1 MSDYVLSAALELK
14 DKFSS
19 TIQSAHNKF
28 KNMDNDITAVAS
40 SIKTSLKNIS
50 ATDISK
56 VEKSATN
63 FVKKGVFGL
72 ITGGSMLGMALKSS
86 YMGYVDLNEQLT
98 RNNAITG
105 ANAKE
110 QEILKNQV
118 SDLGRTTKF
127 TAMEVAKA
135 QMYQAMAGYK
145 TNEILTV
152 TPTLLKLAIATGED
166 LAATSDMVTDNLSAF
181 GLGVQDAE
189 MFADLLA
196 NTANNT
202 NTSVSMLGSAFK
214 YVGTTSVGMKENVRE
229 VAVMLG
235 IAADNGIKAEQAGT
249 GLRGIYSRL
258 SKVTPD
264 MRKQFELTNTKL
276 YDQNGKFKGLRKIIE
291 ESKPA
296 LEKLTAEQRNQWLA
310 TIAGTEGMSIW
321 NAIMNNTVEGTKK
334 AEDAVY
340 NSAGA
345 LDKFT
350 ATMEKTDRQ
359 KIDELGSAFDGLKL
373 KIGNALSPTVIEQI
387 EKLTGYI
394 NELSDSDKFS
404 TENMEIFFNKLIN
417 YAKIATASFV
427 TLKITALLVRAAMG
441 DPAAIA
447 TLIGIGAGGLAALYM
462 KESTEEK
469 KEERKKWYRS
479 ASENF
484 KTPERY
490 NPNDLSGA
498 NYGFVRKAE
507 KTPEKVDFLRMKYP
521 DLKENYLDDADSY
534 IPKGK
539 EILQTKENPLSNTYK
554 SDYEKMMEGI
564 KSEVKNT
571 TYENIQNEENNITY
585 ENVKNEIES
594 TANNIKNDIVYQNE
608 KKMNP
613 ISRTES
619 KGLEKEKSFQQDN
632 IKKIDN
638 NISLNIKVDVA
649 GMEGANKE
657 LAEEIKNK
665 TLDEIISSFKGLSLI
680 QQTEV

>member
-1 MSDYVLSAALELK
+1 MSDYVLSVALELK
-14 DKFSS
+14 DKFSF

-28 KNMDNDITAVAS
+28 KNMDNDITSVAS

-50 ATDISK
+50 ATDISGFQ
-56 VEKSATN
+56 KSANSFIT
-63 FVKKGVFGL
+63 KGVLGL
-72 ITGGSMLGMALKSS
+72 VTGGSMLGMVVKSS
-86 YMGYVDLNEQLT
+86 YMEYADLNEQLT
-98 RNNAITG
+98 RNSAITG

-145 TNEILTV
+145 TNEILAV

-181 GLGVQDAE
+181 GLGVQDAG

-196 NTANNT
+196 STANNT
-202 NTSVSMLGSAFK
+202 NTSVAMLGSAFK
-214 YVGTTSVGMKENVRE
+214 YVGTTSVGMKENIRE

-249 GLRGIYSRL
+249 GLRGIYARL
-258 SKVTPD
+258 SKLTPE
-264 MRKQFELTNTKL
+264 MYKQLEKTNTVL
-276 YDQNGKFKGLRKIIE
+276 YDEKGNFLGLRKIIE

-310 TIAGTEGMSIW
+310 TIAGTEGMSLW

-404 TENMEIFFNKLIN
+404 TSNMESFFNKLVE
-417 YAKIATASFV
+417 YAKVATTSLV

-498 NYGFVRKAE
+498 NYGFTRKAE

-521 DLKENYLDDADSY
+521 DLKENYLDDATTY
-534 IPKGK
+534 LPKGK
-539 EILQTKENPLSNTYK
+539 EILKTNNSPFETKKAY
-554 SDYEKMMEGI
+554 DF
-564 KSEVKNT
+564 
-571 TYENIQNEENNITY
+571 
-585 ENVKNEIES
+585 
-594 TANNIKNDIVYQNE
+594 NIK
-608 KKMNP
+608 
-613 ISRTES
+613 
-619 KGLEKEKSFQQDN
+619 
-632 IKKIDN
+632 ID
-638 NISLNIKVDVA
+638 VTGV
-649 GMEGANKE
+649 EGAN
-657 LAEEIKNK
+657 EEIVKK
-665 TLDEIISSFKGLSLI
+665 AVDASMLQITDIFKGLSLKNE
-680 QQTEV
+680 TEV

>member
-19 TIQSAHNKF
+19 TILSAHTKF
-28 KNMDNDITAVAS
+28 KNMDNDITAAAA
-40 SIKTSLKNIS
+40 SIKRSIKSIS
-50 ATDISK
+50 ATDISGFQ
-56 VEKSATN
+56 KSANN
-63 FVKKGVFGL
+63 FIAKGVLGL
-72 ITGGSMLGMALKSS
+72 VTGGSMLGMALKSS
-86 YMGYVDLNEQLT
+86 YLGYVDLDEQLT

-145 TNEILTV
+145 TNEILAV

-181 GLGVQDAE
+181 GLGVQDAG

-196 NTANNT
+196 STANNT

-214 YVGTTSVGMKENVRE
+214 YIGTTSVGMKENIRE

-249 GLRGIYSRL
+249 GLRGIYARL
-258 SKVTPD
+258 SKLTPE
-264 MRKQFELTNTKL
+264 MYKQLEKTNTVL
-276 YDQNGKFKGLRKIIE
+276 YDEKGNFLGLRKIIE

-340 NSAGA
+340 NSTGA

-350 ATMEKTDRQ
+350 AAMEKTDKY
-359 KIDELGSAFDGLKL
+359 KIDMLASAFDGLK
-373 KIGNALSPTVIEQI
+373 KKVAKALSPIIMENV
-387 EKLTGYI
+387 EKLTGYL
-394 NELSDSDKFS
+394 NGLSDSDKFS
-404 TENMEIFFNKLIN
+404 TENMENFFNKLIG
-417 YAKIATASFV
+417 YAKTATASFV
-427 TLKITALLVRAAMG
+427 TLQLTALLVRAAMG
-441 DPAAIA
+441 DPGAIA

-469 KEERKKWYRS
+469 KEERKNEYRNS
-479 ASENF
+479 VEVVNQG
-484 KTPERY
+484 RY

-507 KTPEKVDFLRMKYP
+507 KTPEKVDFLRLKYP
-521 DLKENYLDDADSY
+521 DLKENYLDDATTY
-534 IPKGK
+534 LPKGK
-539 EILQTKENPLSNTYK
+539 EILKTNNNPFETKKAY
-554 SDYEKMMEGI
+554 DF
-564 KSEVKNT
+564 
-571 TYENIQNEENNITY
+571 
-585 ENVKNEIES
+585 
-594 TANNIKNDIVYQNE
+594 NIK
-608 KKMNP
+608 
-613 ISRTES
+613 
-619 KGLEKEKSFQQDN
+619 
-632 IKKIDN
+632 ID
-638 NISLNIKVDVA
+638 VTGV
-649 GMEGANKE
+649 EGAN
-657 LAEEIKNK
+657 EEIVKK
-665 TLDEIISSFKGLSLI
+665 AVDASMLQITDIFKGLSLRNE
-680 QQTEV
+680 TEV

>member
-19 TIQSAHNKF
+19 TIQSAHSKF

-50 ATDISK
+50 ATDISGFQ
-56 VEKSATN
+56 KSAN
-63 FVKKGVFGL
+63 SFIAKGVLGL
-72 ITGGSMLGMALKSS
+72 VTGGSMLGMAVKSS

-145 TNEILTV
+145 TNEILAV

-181 GLGVQDAE
+181 GLGVQDAG

-196 NTANNT
+196 STANNT
-202 NTSVSMLGSAFK
+202 NTSVAMLGSAFK
-214 YVGTTSVGMKENVRE
+214 YVGTTSVGMKENIRE

-249 GLRGIYSRL
+249 GLRGIYARL
-258 SKVTPD
+258 SKLTPE
-264 MRKQFELTNTKL
+264 MYKQLEKTNTVL
-276 YDQNGKFKGLRKIIE
+276 YDEKGNFLGLRKIIE

-296 LEKLTAEQRNQWLA
+296 LEKLTVEQRNQWLA

-340 NSAGA
+340 NSTGA

-350 ATMEKTDRQ
+350 EAMEKTDRQ

-373 KIGNALSPTVIEQI
+373 KIGDALSPIVMKNV
-387 EKLTGYI
+387 EKLTVYL

-404 TENMEIFFNKLIN
+404 TSNMETFFNKLIG
-417 YAKIATASFV
+417 YAKTATASFV
-427 TLKITALLVRAAMG
+427 TLQLTALLVRAAMG
-441 DPAAIA
+441 DPGAIA
-447 TLIGIGAGGLAALYM
+447 TLVGIGAAGLAALYM

-469 KEERKKWYRS
+469 KEERKNEYRNS
-479 ASENF
+479 VEVVNQG
-484 KTPERY
+484 RY

-521 DLKENYLDDADSY
+521 DLKENYLDNADSY

-539 EILQTKENPLSNTYK
+539 EILKTNNNPFETKKAY
-554 SDYEKMMEGI
+554 DF
-564 KSEVKNT
+564 
-571 TYENIQNEENNITY
+571 
-585 ENVKNEIES
+585 
-594 TANNIKNDIVYQNE
+594 NIK
-608 KKMNP
+608 
-613 ISRTES
+613 
-619 KGLEKEKSFQQDN
+619 
-632 IKKIDN
+632 ID
-638 NISLNIKVDVA
+638 VTGV
-649 GMEGANKE
+649 EGAN
-657 LAEEIKNK
+657 EEVVKKAVDASMLQI
-665 TLDEIISSFKGLSLI
+665 TDIFKGLSLRNE
-680 QQTEV
+680 TEV

>member
-1 MSDYVLSAALELK
+1 MSDYILSAALELK

-28 KNMDNDITAVAS
+28 KNMDNDITAAAA

-50 ATDISK
+50 ATDISGFQ
-56 VEKSATN
+56 KSANN
-63 FVKKGVFGL
+63 FIAKGVLGL
-72 ITGGSMLGMALKSS
+72 VTGGSMLGMALKSS

-196 NTANNT
+196 STANNT
-202 NTSVSMLGSAFK
+202 NTSVAMLGSAFK

-291 ESKPA
+291 ESRPA
-296 LEKLTAEQRNQWLA
+296 LEKLTAEQRNNWLA
-310 TIAGTEGMSIW
+310 TIAGTEGMSLW

-373 KIGNALSPTVIEQI
+373 KIGGALSPIIMENV
-387 EKLTGYI
+387 EKLTSYL

-404 TENMEIFFNKLIN
+404 TSNMENFFNELLD
-417 YAKIATASFV
+417 YAKTAAGAFIGINV
-427 TLKITALLVRAAMG
+427 AMLAIRAGMG
-441 DPAAIA
+441 DPKAVAQ
-447 TLIGIGAGGLAALYM
+447 LIGLGAGGLVAMYM

-498 NYGFVRKAE
+498 NYGFVRKVE
-507 KTPEKVDFLRMKYP
+507 KTPEKVDFLRLKYP
-521 DLKENYLDDADSY
+521 DLKENYLDDATTY
-534 IPKGK
+534 LPKGK
-539 EILQTKENPLSNTYK
+539 EILQTKGNPFETKKAY
-554 SDYEKMMEGI
+554 DF
-564 KSEVKNT
+564 
-571 TYENIQNEENNITY
+571 
-585 ENVKNEIES
+585 
-594 TANNIKNDIVYQNE
+594 NIK
-608 KKMNP
+608 
-613 ISRTES
+613 
-619 KGLEKEKSFQQDN
+619 
-632 IKKIDN
+632 ID
-638 NISLNIKVDVA
+638 VTGV
-649 GMEGANKE
+649 EGAN
-657 LAEEIKNK
+657 EEIVKK
-665 TLDEIISSFKGLSLI
+665 AVDASMLQITDIFKGLSLKNE
-680 QQTEV
+680 TEV

>member
-19 TIQSAHNKF
+19 TIQSAHSKF

-50 ATDISK
+50 ATDISGFQ
-56 VEKSATN
+56 KSAN
-63 FVKKGVFGL
+63 SFIAKGVLGL
-72 ITGGSMLGMALKSS
+72 VTGGSMLGMAVKSS

-145 TNEILTV
+145 TNEILAV

-181 GLGVQDAE
+181 GLGVQDAG

-196 NTANNT
+196 STANNT
-202 NTSVSMLGSAFK
+202 NTSVAMLGSAFK
-214 YVGTTSVGMKENVRE
+214 YVGTTSVGMKENIRE

-249 GLRGIYSRL
+249 GLRGIYARL
-258 SKVTPD
+258 SKLTPE
-264 MRKQFELTNTKL
+264 MYKQLEKTNTVL
-276 YDQNGKFKGLRKIIE
+276 YDEKGNFLGLRKIIE

-296 LEKLTAEQRNQWLA
+296 LEKLTVEQRNQWLA

-340 NSAGA
+340 NSTGA

-350 ATMEKTDRQ
+350 EAMEKTDRQ

-373 KIGNALSPTVIEQI
+373 KIGDALSPIVMKNV
-387 EKLTGYI
+387 EKLTVYL

-404 TENMEIFFNKLIN
+404 TSNMENFFNKLIG
-417 YAKIATASFV
+417 YAKTATASFV
-427 TLKITALLVRAAMG
+427 TLQLTALLVRAAMG
-441 DPAAIA
+441 DPGAIA
-447 TLIGIGAGGLAALYM
+447 TLVGIGAAGLAALYM

-469 KEERKKWYRS
+469 KEERKNEYRNS
-479 ASENF
+479 VEVVNQG
-484 KTPERY
+484 RY

-521 DLKENYLDDADSY
+521 DLKENYLDNADSY

-539 EILQTKENPLSNTYK
+539 EILKTNNNPFETKKAY
-554 SDYEKMMEGI
+554 DF
-564 KSEVKNT
+564 
-571 TYENIQNEENNITY
+571 
-585 ENVKNEIES
+585 
-594 TANNIKNDIVYQNE
+594 NIK
-608 KKMNP
+608 
-613 ISRTES
+613 
-619 KGLEKEKSFQQDN
+619 
-632 IKKIDN
+632 ID
-638 NISLNIKVDVA
+638 VTGV
-649 GMEGANKE
+649 EGAN
-657 LAEEIKNK
+657 EEVVKKAVDASMLQI
-665 TLDEIISSFKGLSLI
+665 TDIFKGLSLRNE
-680 QQTEV
+680 TEV

>member
-28 KNMDNDITAVAS
+28 KNMDNDITSVAS

-50 ATDISK
+50 ATDISGFQ
-56 VEKSATN
+56 KSANN
-63 FVKKGVFGL
+63 FIAKGVLGL
-72 ITGGSMLGMALKSS
+72 VTGGSMLGMALKSS

-145 TNEILTV
+145 TNEILAV

-181 GLGVQDAE
+181 GLGVQDAG

-202 NTSVSMLGSAFK
+202 NTSVAMLGSAFK
-214 YVGTTSVGMKENVRE
+214 YVGTTSVGMKENIRE

-258 SKVTPD
+258 SKLTPE
-264 MRKQFELTNTKL
+264 MYKQLEKTNTVL
-276 YDQNGKFKGLRKIIE
+276 YDEKGNFLGLRKIIE

-321 NAIMNNTVEGTKK
+321 NAIMNNSVEGTKK

-350 ATMEKTDRQ
+350 AMMEKTDRQ
-359 KIDELGSAFDGLKL
+359 KIDELSSAFDGLKL
-373 KIGNALSPTVIEQI
+373 KIGDALSPIIMENV
-387 EKLTGYI
+387 EKLTGYL

-404 TENMEIFFNKLIN
+404 TENMENFFNKLIN
-417 YAKIATASFV
+417 YAKTATASFV
-427 TLKITALLVRAAMG
+427 TLQITALLVRAAMG
-441 DPAAIA
+441 DPGAVAA
-447 TLIGIGAGGLAALYM
+447 LIGIGAAGLAALYM

-469 KEERKKWYRS
+469 KEERKNEYRNS
-479 ASENF
+479 VEVVNQG
-484 KTPERY
+484 RY

-521 DLKENYLDDADSY
+521 DLKENYLDDATTY
-534 IPKGK
+534 LPKGK
-539 EILQTKENPLSNTYK
+539 EILKTNNNPFETKKAY
-554 SDYEKMMEGI
+554 DF
-564 KSEVKNT
+564 
-571 TYENIQNEENNITY
+571 
-585 ENVKNEIES
+585 
-594 TANNIKNDIVYQNE
+594 NIK
-608 KKMNP
+608 
-613 ISRTES
+613 
-619 KGLEKEKSFQQDN
+619 
-632 IKKIDN
+632 ID
-638 NISLNIKVDVA
+638 VTGV
-649 GMEGANKE
+649 EGAN
-657 LAEEIKNK
+657 EEIVKK
-665 TLDEIISSFKGLSLI
+665 AVDASMLQITDIFKGLSLRNE
-680 QQTEV
+680 TEV

>member
-1 MSDYVLSAALELK
+1 MSDYILSAALELK

-28 KNMDNDITAVAS
+28 KNMDNDITAAAA

-50 ATDISK
+50 ATDISGFQ
-56 VEKSATN
+56 KSANN
-63 FVKKGVFGL
+63 FIAKGVLGL
-72 ITGGSMLGMALKSS
+72 VTGGSMLGMALKSS

-291 ESKPA
+291 ESRPA
-296 LEKLTAEQRNQWLA
+296 LEKLTAEQRNNWLA
-310 TIAGTEGMSIW
+310 TIAGTEGMSLW

-340 NSAGA
+340 NSTGA
-345 LDKFT
+345 LDKFVGV
-350 ATMEKTDRQ
+350 MEKTDRQ

-373 KIGNALSPTVIEQI
+373 KIGGALSPIIMENV
-387 EKLTGYI
+387 EKLTSYL

-404 TENMEIFFNKLIN
+404 TSNMENFFNELID
-417 YAKIATASFV
+417 YAKTAAGAFIGINV
-427 TLKITALLVRAAMG
+427 AMLAIRAGMG
-441 DPAAIA
+441 DPKAVAQ
-447 TLIGIGAGGLAALYM
+447 LIGLGAGGLVAMYM

-469 KEERKKWYRS
+469 KEERKNEYRNS
-479 ASENF
+479 VEVVNQG
-484 KTPERY
+484 RY

-498 NYGFVRKAE
+498 NYGFTRKAE

-585 ENVKNEIES
+585 ENIKNEMES

-613 ISRTES
+613 ISKTES
-619 KGLEKEKSFQQDN
+619 KGVEKEKSFQQDN